1 MQSESKK
8 QAKTKEE
15 LIALKKE
22 VETLKAKLAEL
33 TEEELAQVFGGAM
46 IVNHNMAANDTN
58 TDDDRAAIQKE
69 INASVQQIDD
79 NALLNFNRKYL
90 NAGK

>member
-33 TEEELAQVFGGAM
+33 SEEELAQVAGGTPPELPATNLAESCYSNM
-46 IVNHNMAANDTN
+46 EPGSVNLVKGSGIENGCPRDTL
-58 TDDDRAAIQKE
+58 K
-69 INASVQQIDD
+69 
-79 NALLNFNRKYL
+79 
-90 NAGK
+90 